1 MRAFAILA
9 AFVLAAGCLADEPAG
24 TPAPPEANESA
35 AGAAEGGFV
44 PLDESALA
52 DRPHLHDYWE
62 GRDRVTLFE
71 GEVEPEAQPAVENT
85 LVATFFDREPG
96 RLGGTFFL
104 LPEGAIVFEGTGA
117 MEVTVTATDPRVT
130 GVAMRYR
137 SAAGP
142 DWSEDV
148 PLPGGEA
155 VAIDVAPAMTDMPH
169 MSTSRWAFWFGAD
182 AAPGAVLGPFHVK
195 IDVVRMRDV
204 TMFPAH
210 PQLFEG
216 KSEKLLL
223 DEDRRSTQVSYARRV
238 PNLATE
244 GQFGEHEFPPAEIV
258 PMETKAIR
266 VEVEVGSASASA
278 GEVSEIRFFYRG
290 ADTYELARV
299 MPTEGSMETGRWV
312 FVIAEVAMEQVD
324 SPYGEESQWRFL
336 VEAAT
341 SLAGEDRTCGG
352 CVDTDLQFR
361 VRVTAFDHALDAA
374 ASQVA

>member
-1 MRAFAILA
+1 MRALAILA
-9 AFVLAAGCLADEPAG
+9 ALVLVAGCVEDDPSG
-24 TPAPPEANESA
+24 TPPVKPVANAS
-35 AGAAEGGFV
+35 EGGSAEEFV
-44 PLDESALA
+44 PLDETALA

-62 GRDRVTLFE
+62 GRDRVTLFD
-71 GEVEPEAQPAVENT
+71 GEVEPEAQPALENT
-85 LVATFFDREPG
+85 LVATFFNREPG
-96 RLGGTFFL
+96 KIGGTFFL

-130 GVAMRYR
+130 GVAMRVR

-142 DWSEDV
+142 EWSDDV
-148 PLPGGEA
+148 PLPSGAA
-155 VAIDVAPAMTDMPH
+155 VAIEVTPAMTDMPH

-182 AAPGAVLGPFHVK
+182 AAPGAVMGPFRVT
-195 IDVVRMRDV
+195 IDLVRMRDV

-216 KSEKLLL
+216 KPEKLLL
-223 DEDRRSTQVSYARRV
+223 DEERRSAQVSYARRV

-244 GQFGEHEFPPAEIV
+244 GQFGEHEFPPAALV

-266 VEVEVGSASASA
+266 VEVDVSSASASA
-278 GEVSEIRFFYRG
+278 GEVTEIRFFYRG

-312 FVIAEVAMEQVD
+312 FEIAEVAMEQVD
-324 SPYGEESQWRFL
+324 SPYGEGSQWRFM

-341 SLAGEDRTCGG
+341 SLAGEEQTCGG
-352 CVDTDLQFR
+352 CVDTDIQFR
-361 VRVTAFDHALDAA
+361 VRVTAFDHALDAE
-374 ASQVA
+374 ASEVA